1 MVDMLGTVCDLEH
14 GGRYSPILTGVI
26 TVYWSQ
32 VDECSEHWVT
42 PGTPGRGEEADDGEE
57 EQDQVETSA
66 VVERGREQSQEIASP
81 ETRHE
86 SVQSNVELLQPGTE
100 LDRDPASTGL
110 IHSLPGHS

>member
-1 MVDMLGTVCDLEH
+1 MVDMLGTVCDLEQ
-14 GGRYSPILTGVI
+14 GGRYSPILTDVI
-26 TVYWSQ
+26 TVCWSQ

-66 VVERGREQSQEIASP
+66 VVERGREQGQEIASP

-86 SVQSNVELLQPGTE
+86 SVQSNVELFQPGTE
-100 LDRDPASTGL
+100 LDRDPASTRL
-110 IHSLPGHS
+110 IHSLPGHG